1 MPIAPFL
8 VILGFFGLAIG
19 SFLNVVIVRV
29 PAKESILRPP
39 SKCPLCENPI
49 APRDNIPVISWLL
62 LKGKCRHCGE
72 PIAVGY
78 PLVEASNAALW
89 VLAGVRFGVTG
100 TAVAFAIVFSIMLA
114 LSVIDMELSILPDRI
129 TLPSAV
135 VSIPAIVLLALA
147 VDDDPSWRIE
157 GALIGMVGF
166 AGGLL
171 LMLVLFEL
179 IFRKEGMGFG
189 DVKFALM
196 LGAWLGYLHP
206 ILVLY
211 ALILSSVVGTVVGI
225 LYFVVRRKSMP
236 FPYGPWMAAGSL
248 IAILWSHPILDAFFY
263 RT

>member
-1 MPIAPFL
+1 
-8 VILGFFGLAIG
+8 
-19 SFLNVVIVRV
+19 
-29 PAKESILRPP
+29 
-39 SKCPLCENPI
+39 
-49 APRDNIPVISWLL
+49 
-62 LKGKCRHCGE
+62 
-72 PIAVGY
+72 
-78 PLVEASNAALW
+78 
-89 VLAGVRFGVTG
+89 
-100 TAVAFAIVFSIMLA
+100 
-114 LSVIDMELSILPDRI
+114 
-129 TLPSAV
+129 
-135 VSIPAIVLLALA
+135 
-147 VDDDPSWRIE
+147 
-157 GALIGMVGF
+157 
-166 AGGLL
+166 
-171 LMLVLFEL
+171 MLVLFEL